1 MWTTS
6 GPALAATFIDK
17 KISHNARATIFFN
30 MCRFSLMQ
38 VDQRTL
44 YPRWDLHQKKF
55 LPNLQD
61 ISEIPF
67 QSKPSQMTKFHL
79 MLLWILWYL
88 LLRSTYL
95 LNIWSRTFFSHC
107 WQHAI
112 LHISHIGRFTLRVDI
127 YCNGALTSSST
138 CALLFLLGNSS
149 CYLINNYNLLNY
161 KLMLISLGLRKT
173 NQHKKTLILLWY
185 QLLEL
190 WSKVSIR

>member
-61 ISEIPF
+61 LSEIPF
-67 QSKPSQMTKFHL
+67 QLKPTQKTEFHL
-79 MLLWILWYL
+79 MLLWGLGRRNIITTRQMKNNIIAHYIYS
-88 LLRSTYL
+88 LRGRIFLALFIT
-95 LNIWSRTFFSHC
+95 RSHFPC
-107 WQHAI
+107 
-112 LHISHIGRFTLRVDI
+112 SI
-127 YCNGALTSSST
+127 YYSYTITDL
-138 CALLFLLGNSS
+138 
-149 CYLINNYNLLNY
+149 
-161 KLMLISLGLRKT
+161 
-173 NQHKKTLILLWY
+173 
-185 QLLEL
+185 
-190 WSKVSIR
+190 